1 MGTND
6 NGPSGNETLQEKVEE
21 QKGIVPGKKLFGT
34 IEGVF
39 IPTLLTILGVIMY
52 LREGWVVGNAG
63 LLGAWLI
70 ILLSFSITLAT
81 GLSLSSITTNIRIG
95 AGGAFSIISQSL
107 GLEVGGSI
115 GIPLYLSQTLAVAM
129 YIFGFRAGW
138 LWIFPDHPAIV
149 VDFAAFAI
157 LFVVAYISASLAF
170 RIQYV
175 ILAII
180 ISSFVSIIWAAYG
193 GSMQEPITWW
203 GSFPG
208 SPENGFAGI
217 GFWGVFAVFF
227 PAATGI
233 MAGANMSG
241 ELKNPRKSIPLG
253 TLLAIVISLVIYM
266 LLAFWLATSATSDEL
281 VSNYTIMAEKAAWGQ
296 LIVAGLLGATF
307 SSALSSIVGAPRI
320 LQALGDHKILPGSDW
335 LAKRSSSGE
344 PRNAMILTGIIVF
357 LALLMRSLN
366 AIAPLI
372 AMFFLMTYAMI
383 NIVVLIEQNLQL
395 VSFRPLFR
403 IPKAVSFIGAFG
415 CVLVMFIVNPIFSL
429 FAVVIVVV
437 IHGYLLEKHLKAPF
451 GDVRS
456 GLFVAIAEWA
466 AKQSNKMAPSNE
478 RTWKAN
484 LLVPVEDPN
493 ILTGAFNFL
502 KDITYPKGSI
512 KILGLSGRVDEKK
525 LTSRLIDLTSSFRK
539 KGVFSSW
546 TIIDTESFEENLVAG
561 MEALSGS
568 FFRPG
573 ILFINMDSFEG
584 HDDKVRTVI
593 QKASQRNIGVLLLA
607 IHRNAAFGRMSSIN
621 LWIDDRSPDWD
632 VSMDLG
638 NQDLEILI
646 SYKLKKNW
654 GASLRMITNVRE
666 KYNVY
671 KAEEYL
677 ENLAEIARIPNV
689 QNKVMLGDMKS
700 NISRAP
706 QASLNVFSLDTE
718 PDFDLIRNIVEETG
732 SSCLFA
738 LDSGEENAFA

>member
-1 MGTND
+1 MGTG
-6 NGPSGNETLQEKVEE
+6 NGDPISGETLQKRVEE
-21 QKGIVPGKKLFGT
+21 QKGLEPGKKLFGT
-34 IEGVF
+34 FEGVF
-39 IPTLLTILGVIMY
+39 VPTLLTILGVIMY

-149 VDFAAFAI
+149 VDFLSFAI
-157 LFVVAYISASLAF
+157 LFIVAYISASLAF

-180 ISSFVSIIWAAYG
+180 ISSFISIIWAAYL

-208 SPENGFAGI
+208 SPENDFSGI

-241 ELKNPRKSIPLG
+241 ELKNPRRSIPVG
-253 TLLAIVISLVIYM
+253 TLSAIGISFVIYM
-266 LLAFWLATSATSDEL
+266 LLAFWLATSASTEEL
-281 VSNYTIMAEKAAWGQ
+281 VSDYTIMLEKAAWGQ

-320 LQALGDHKILPGSDW
+320 LQALGNHQILPASDW
-335 LAKRSSSGE
+335 FAKRAKNGE
-344 PRNAMILTGIIVF
+344 PRNAMIFTGIIVF
-357 LALLMRSLN
+357 LALLLRDLN
-366 AIAPLI
+366 TIAPLI
-372 AMFFLMTYAMI
+372 AMFFLITYAMI

-403 IPKAVSFIGAFG
+403 IPKYVSLLGFLGSIF
-415 CVLVMFIVNPIFSL
+415 VMFIINPLFSL
-429 FAVVIVVV
+429 IAVAVVVF
-437 IHGYLLEKHLKAPF
+437 IHAYLLQKHLKAPF

-466 AKQSNKMAPSNE
+466 AKQSNKIAPPSE

-484 LLVPVEDPN
+484 LLVPAENPN
-493 ILTGAFNFL
+493 ILAGTFNFL
-502 KDITYPKGSI
+502 RDITYPKGSI
-512 KILGLSGRVDEKK
+512 KILGLAGKVGEERLS
-525 LTSRLIDLTSSFRK
+525 SFLIDITDSFRE
-539 KGVFSSW
+539 KGIFSSW
-546 TIIDTESFEENLVAG
+546 TIIDASMFEQNLIAG
-561 MEALSGS
+561 IEALGGS
-568 FFRPG
+568 FFKPRV
-573 ILFINMDSFEG
+573 LFLNLSSYDGE
-584 HDDKVRTVI
+584 DDKLRNVI
-593 QKASQRNIGVLLLA
+593 LKASQRKIGILLLA
-607 IHRNAAFGRMSSIN
+607 THRNAIFGRKNSIN
-621 LWIDDRSPDWD
+621 LWIDDRSPDWN

-638 NQDLEILI
+638 NQDLAILI

-654 GASLRMITNVRE
+654 KASMRIITCVQEQRNA
-666 KYNVY
+666 Y
-671 KAEEYL
+671 KAREYL

-689 QNKVMLGDMKS
+689 TNKVMLGSMES
-700 NISRAP
+700 NIAKAP
-706 QASLNVFSLDTE
+706 KASINVFSMDPEVDLDS
-718 PDFDLIRNIVEETG
+718 IRKTVEQTG
-732 SSCLFA
+732 SSCLFS

>member
-1 MGTND
+1 
-6 NGPSGNETLQEKVEE
+6 
-21 QKGIVPGKKLFGT
+21 
-34 IEGVF
+34 
-39 IPTLLTILGVIMY
+39 
-52 LREGWVVGNAG
+52 
-63 LLGAWLI
+63 
-70 ILLSFSITLAT
+70 
-81 GLSLSSITTNIRIG
+81 
-95 AGGAFSIISQSL
+95 
-107 GLEVGGSI
+107 
-115 GIPLYLSQTLAVAM
+115 
-129 YIFGFRAGW
+129 
-138 LWIFPDHPAIV
+138 
-149 VDFAAFAI
+149 
-157 LFVVAYISASLAF
+157 
-170 RIQYV
+170 
-175 ILAII
+175 
-180 ISSFVSIIWAAYG
+180 
-193 GSMQEPITWW
+193 
-203 GSFPG
+203 
-208 SPENGFAGI
+208 
-217 GFWGVFAVFF
+217 
-227 PAATGI
+227 
-233 MAGANMSG
+233 
-241 ELKNPRKSIPLG
+241 
-253 TLLAIVISLVIYM
+253 
-266 LLAFWLATSATSDEL
+266 
-281 VSNYTIMAEKAAWGQ
+281 
-296 LIVAGLLGATF
+296 
-307 SSALSSIVGAPRI
+307 
-320 LQALGDHKILPGSDW
+320 
-335 LAKRSSSGE
+335 
-344 PRNAMILTGIIVF
+344 
-357 LALLMRSLN
+357 
-366 AIAPLI
+366 
-372 AMFFLMTYAMI
+372 
-383 NIVVLIEQNLQL
+383 
-395 VSFRPLFR
+395 
-403 IPKAVSFIGAFG
+403 
-415 CVLVMFIVNPIFSL
+415 
-429 FAVVIVVV
+429 
-437 IHGYLLEKHLKAPF
+437 
-451 GDVRS
+451 
-456 GLFVAIAEWA
+456 
-466 AKQSNKMAPSNE
+466 
-478 RTWKAN
+478 
-484 LLVPVEDPN
+484 
-493 ILTGAFNFL
+493 
-502 KDITYPKGSI
+502 
-512 KILGLSGRVDEKK
+512 VDEKK